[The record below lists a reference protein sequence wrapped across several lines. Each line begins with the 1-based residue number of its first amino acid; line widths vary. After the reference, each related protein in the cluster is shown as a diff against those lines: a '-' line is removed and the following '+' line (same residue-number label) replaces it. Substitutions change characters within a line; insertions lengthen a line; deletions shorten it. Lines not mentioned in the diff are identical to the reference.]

1 MYNLFS
7 KYFHDTDSIL
17 SNAEKFKLIK
27 NDPEY
32 RKEYTK
38 KLYDEFIKNQ
48 EDYQLNLARKIPNK
62 KYIPKIYAQQNSYQA
77 DIMFLDD
84 LKTLNNDYN
93 SILNLWK

>member
-27 NDPEY
+27 NDPEFK
-32 RKEYTK
+32 KEYTK

-48 EDYQLNLARKIPNK
+48 EDYQLNLARKNTK
-62 KYIPKIYAQQNSYQA
+62 
-77 DIMFLDD
+77 
-84 LKTLNNDYN
+84 
-93 SILNLWK
+93 